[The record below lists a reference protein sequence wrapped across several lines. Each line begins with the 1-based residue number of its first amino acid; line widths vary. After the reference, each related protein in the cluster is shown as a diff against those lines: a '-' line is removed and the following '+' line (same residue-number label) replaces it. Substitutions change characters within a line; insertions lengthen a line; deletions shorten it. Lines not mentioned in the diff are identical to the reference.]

1 MIAGIDRYP
10 LKVTKTMG
18 KKKIAR
24 RSKVKAFLKVV
35 NYNHVMPTRYV
46 LQDVSLKNIVGNDAL
61 EKGKRDAVKKAIKK
75 AFEERYVTLFILRQL
90 DSTNSQKILSDTTP
104 EKLNGSSQNSDF
116 KLQNKRTTIIQKK
129 NVRFNRFSYSLKK
142 NIGYSQVVLLLVHFV
157 NYIIFW

>member
-1 MIAGIDRYP
+1 MASLKTGKVVVVLRGRYAGRKAVIVKNFDEGSENRKYGHAVIAGIDRYP

-75 AFEERYVTLFILRQL
+75 AFEERYFFSFIFYYQ
-90 DSTNSQKILSDTTP
+90 P
-104 EKLNGSSQNSDF
+104 
-116 KLQNKRTTIIQKK
+116 NKNIYFIIF
-129 NVRFNRFSYSLKK
+129 FNRYNSGKTQWFFSKLR
-142 NIGYSQVVLLLVHFV
+142 F
-157 NYIIFW
+157 